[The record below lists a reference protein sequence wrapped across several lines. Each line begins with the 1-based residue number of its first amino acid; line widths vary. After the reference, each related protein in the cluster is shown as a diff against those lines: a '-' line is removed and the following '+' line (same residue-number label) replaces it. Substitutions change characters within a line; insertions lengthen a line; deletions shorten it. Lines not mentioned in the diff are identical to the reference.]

1 MTAKRA
7 RPGSPSIE
15 VLLGAPPPDAAS
27 DAAGTHTLPLARRA
41 FVASLRSETTFAERP
56 RLLEVFDA
64 LLRWSLE
71 RPTMVAFRERESRP
85 DVVSFVRT
93 GSGEVFWSVR
103 PKRGALPTLEL
114 VPRAL
119 RLLREEDRLLAMQ
132 TLNAHTRKTLAT
144 GDALRIGFGAL
155 KNPVAR
161 NAVLALMDRLIAA
174 T

>member
-1 MTAKRA
+1 MTATLA
-7 RPGSPSIE
+7 RLASPSIE
-15 VLLGAPPPDAAS
+15 AVLGAPPPDGPSAT
-27 DAAGTHTLPLARRA
+27 AGTHTPALARQA
-41 FVASLRSETTFAERP
+41 FVASLRSETTIGERP

-71 RPTMVAFRERESRP
+71 RPTMVTFRERESRA
-85 DVVSFVRT
+85 DVVTFVRT

-114 VPRAL
+114 VPRSVRVL
-119 RLLREEDRLLAMQ
+119 GEEDRLMAMQ
-132 TLNAHTRKTLAT
+132 TLNAHTRETLAR

-161 NAVLALMDRLIAA
+161 SAVLALMDRLIAA